1 MSRVF
6 NTDVNYNGNLAINSG
21 STSVVP
27 LIIAPTGTLT
37 VSGLSVTHT
46 GGTPGTDIISGFSS
60 VSGLYVG
67 QYFTSTT
74 SFVKSGIYTVGYGAG
89 SQIKSIDS
97 TNLAISVVGSGPFTP
112 TGSYSGG
119 TLVFLG
125 TPQNLQEWRESNN
138 TAVASVS
145 NTGVLTASSFV
156 GNGASL
162 TSLNGANISS
172 IPTSALSSVTGTGT
186 VVVTDTAPTINGGM
200 TVNGGITLASPITV
214 SSGSSFT
221 AFSAAASLTL
231 HNSTFTGTA
240 NYSNGTTSS
249 TAIKTIN
256 IGSGVISGTGTAGTS
271 PNMTIN
277 IGTGNNTSTTGAT
290 AVNIMTG
297 TISGGA
303 TGAVT
308 IGSTSSGTTV
318 TVVNPTNAPSVQSGT
333 TYSLPATAP
342 TPHLVL
348 TNSSQV
354 TLTLPTSVAGK
365 EIRILC
371 QGAGGV
377 ISASSNVYP
386 KTSRTLGTAIITGA
400 GSALLVGD
408 GTNWQVMS

>member
-27 LIIAPTGTLT
+27 LIIKPTGTIT
-37 VSGLSVTHT
+37 YSSLSVSHS

-74 SFVKSGIYTVGYGAG
+74 PFVQGGIYTVGYGAG

-97 TNLAISVVGSGPFTP
+97 TNLAISVAGSGPFTP

-119 TLVFLG
+119 TLVFSG
-125 TPQNLQEWRESNN
+125 TPQNLQEWRESNS

-186 VVVTDTAPTINGGM
+186 VVVTDVNPTL
-200 TVNGGITLASPITV
+200 TGITLVSPISVTSNV
-214 SSGSSFT
+214 GFT
-221 AFSAAASLTL
+221 AFSAASSLTI

-240 NYSNGTTSS
+240 SYSSGTTTG
-249 TAIKTIN
+249 TAVKTVN
-256 IGSGVISGTGTAGTS
+256 LGTGAISGTGTAGTS

-277 IGTGNNTSTTGAT
+277 IGTGNNTSTTGGT

-308 IGSTSSGTTV
+308 IGSTSAGTTV

-348 TNSSQV
+348 TSSSQV

-365 EIRILC
+365 EIRILN